1 MTEIESACALFRRP
15 LPEGFSRRIFRVA
28 PGLELG
34 LELDCPP
41 DAIVVVEQGELEIEC
56 RAGAC
61 RRFARGSMI
70 PIARLPIAY
79 LRSVGPS
86 PLVLVAVWR
95 ARLRATDE
103 FPRGAGSYSDGRKRP
118 RKVRMNSLPHTA
130 VSDEWDDRPAR
141 ASGGETA
148 TAKRAEA
155 LRRLH
160 AGPPPLILPNA
171 WDVASARL
179 VVKAG
184 FPVVATSSGAVA
196 ATLGYEDDDSMPV
209 DEAFAVV
216 ARIARSVPVPVTA
229 DIEAGYGLS
238 PEDLI
243 ALLLEAG
250 AVGCNLEDTNHH
262 GGGGLVD
269 AGEQAE
275 RLHAVRHAATR
286 SRVDVVLN
294 ARIDVL
300 RLEGDRR
307 ELFEEAV
314 RRARL
319 YLEAGA
325 DCVFPIRLADDEAIG
340 EFVRRV
346 EGPVNVVAAGAPP
359 LARLAKL
366 GVARISFAGTL
377 MNRLYGVHEAALSEI
392 AAETAIA

>member
-1 MTEIESACALFRRP
+1 MSASESACALFRRP
-15 LPEGFSRRIFRVA
+15 LPEGFSRRVFRVS

-34 LELDCPP
+34 LELGCLPG
-41 DAIVVVEQGELEIEC
+41 AIVVVEQGELEIEC
-56 RAGAC
+56 RAGG
-61 RRFARGSMI
+61 RGRFARGSMI
-70 PIARLPIAY
+70 PIARLPVAH

-86 PLVLVAVWR
+86 PLVLVVVWR
-95 ARLRATDE
+95 ARVRATDE
-103 FPRGAGSYSDGRKRP
+103 FPRAAGSYSDGRKRP
-118 RKVRMNSLPHTA
+118 RKVRMNALPHTA
-130 VSDEWDDRPAR
+130 VSNER
-141 ASGGETA
+141 AQ
-148 TAKRAEA
+148 RADA

-160 AGPPPLILPNA
+160 ARPRPLILPNA

-209 DEAFAVV
+209 DEAFGVI

-238 PEDLI
+238 PEDLV
-243 ALLLEAG
+243 ARLLEAG
-250 AVGCNLEDTNHH
+250 AVGCNLEDTDHH

-269 AGEQAE
+269 AGEHAE
-275 RLHAVRHAATR
+275 RLHTVRHAATR
-286 SRVDVVLN
+286 AGVGVVLN

-307 ELFEEAV
+307 ELFEEVV

-325 DCVFPIRLADDEAIG
+325 DCVFPIRLADDELIG
-340 EFVRRV
+340 ELVRRV
-346 EGPVNVVAAGAPP
+346 EGPVDIVAAGAPP
-359 LARLAKL
+359 LARLAEL
-366 GVARISFAGTL
+366 GIARVSFAGTL

-392 AAETAIA
+392 AAENAAIA

>member
-1 MTEIESACALFRRP
+1 MSARESASALFRRP
-15 LPEGFSRRIFRVA
+15 LPEGFSRRILRVS

-34 LELDCPP
+34 PELGCLPG
-41 DAIVVVEQGELEIEC
+41 AIVVVEQGELEIEC
-56 RAGAC
+56 RAGE
-61 RRFARGSMI
+61 RVRFARGSMI
-70 PIARLPIAY
+70 PIARLPIAH

-95 ARLRATDE
+95 ARAQATDE
-103 FPRGAGSYSDGRKRP
+103 FPRGAGSYGDGKKRP
-118 RKVRMNSLPHTA
+118 RKVRMNSLPHTT
-130 VSDEWDDRPAR
+130 VLDER
-141 ASGGETA
+141 AQ
-148 TAKRAEA
+148 RADA

-160 AGPPPLILPNA
+160 VGPRPLILPNA

-209 DEAFAVV
+209 DEAFGVI

-229 DIEAGYGLS
+229 DIEAGYELS
-238 PEDLI
+238 PQDLV
-243 ALLLEAG
+243 ARLLEAG
-250 AVGCNLEDTNHH
+250 TVGCNLEDTDHH
-262 GGGGLVD
+262 GGGGVID

-275 RLHAVRHAATR
+275 RLHAVRGAATR
-286 SRVDVVLN
+286 AGLGVVLN

-300 RLEGDRR
+300 PLEGDRR
-307 ELFEEAV
+307 ELFEEVV

-325 DCVFPIRLADDEAIG
+325 DCVFPIRLADDELIG
-340 EFVRRV
+340 ELVRRV

-359 LARLAKL
+359 LARLAEL

-377 MNRLYGVHEAALSEI
+377 MNRLYGAHEAALSEI
-392 AAETAIA
+392 AAENAAIA

>member
-1 MTEIESACALFRRP
+1 MTEIESACALSRRP

-34 LELDCPP
+34 LELECPP

-56 RAGAC
+56 RAGTC
-61 RRFARGSMI
+61 GRFARGSMI

-118 RKVRMNSLPHTA
+118 RKVSMNSLPHTA
-130 VSDEWDDRPAR
+130 VSDDRSDSTAR
-141 ASGGETA
+141 AD
-148 TAKRAEA
+148 A

-160 AGPPPLILPNA
+160 VGPRPLILPNA

-216 ARIARSVPVPVTA
+216 AGIARSVPVPVTA

-243 ALLLEAG
+243 ARLLEAG
-250 AVGCNLEDTNHH
+250 AVGCNLEDTDHH

-269 AGEQAE
+269 AGEQSE
-275 RLHAVRHAATR
+275 RIHAVRVAATR
-286 SRVDVVLN
+286 AGVDVVLN

-325 DCVFPIRLADDEAIG
+325 DCVFPIRLADEKAIG

-346 EGPVNVVAAGAPP
+346 EGPVNIVAAGAPP
-359 LARLAKL
+359 LARLAEL
-366 GVARISFAGTL
+366 SVARVSFAGTL
-377 MNRLYGVHEAALSEI
+377 MNRLYGVHEATLSEI
-392 AAETAIA
+392 AAETAAIT